1 MDYIFDN
8 IEKKWQKYWN
18 ENKTFVANSD
28 SNKEKFYV
36 LEMFPY
42 PSGKIHMGHVSNYTI
57 GDSISRFYSLNGY
70 EVLHPIG
77 WDSFGMPAENAA
89 IENKIAPYK
98 WTISNIETMKS
109 QLKKLGFS
117 YDWEREVAT
126 CKEDYYKW
134 GQWFILK
141 MYERGLLYRKSAN
154 VNWCEHCKTVLANEQ
169 VDVNGKCWRCDN
181 DVELKKLD
189 QWYIKITD
197 YAEELLQGQEEIKNG
212 WPENVLTMQKNWI
225 GKSYGAS
232 LMFKLDDG
240 TDFPIFTTRADTVH
254 GVSFMAI
261 AFDHENLLAMTTD
274 EQKDEVVAFVEKSK
288 KINQRN
294 DFEKEGV
301 FTGRYVVN
309 PFNNDKVPLYA
320 ANFVL
325 AGYGSGAIMAV
336 PAHDERDFEFAKKY
350 NIPMKIVIQN
360 AENNLDLST
369 VEKAYTADGTLVNS
383 GEFDGMKNR
392 EAIEK
397 IISFAK
403 DKGFGEKK
411 VQYKLRD
418 WLISRQRYWGNP
430 MPFVYCDK
438 CGIVPVPESDLP
450 ILLPTDV
457 EISLGGNPLAK
468 IDEFVN
474 TTCPKCGAAAKRE
487 TDTMDTF
494 TCSSW
499 YFARYTDAHNDKTP
513 FSTELVKKWMSVD
526 QYIGGIEHACMHL
539 LYARFWHKF
548 MRDLGLVDTNEPF
561 TNLLT
566 QGMVLSYSYF
576 YKPDK
581 KYYTKTEYENA
592 EYEKDGIKKE
602 DIIVKLEK
610 MSKSKKN
617 GEDPDDLIKY
627 FGADA
632 VRVFIM
638 FASPPEMDV
647 DWSEDGVKGAQKF
660 LHRIWRLFDTHI
672 ENASFKNADTKT
684 LDYEKLSNDAKALYR
699 FYHKTIK
706 RVTIDIKERYHFN
719 TAIAALMELLNNLSN
734 FKPSDD
740 DGYVLLKEIMTG
752 YIVLLNPIA
761 PHITEELYSLI
772 KADSNA
778 DHSSIIEY
786 GWVSYDEKYLQ
797 EDSFELVLQVNG
809 KLRERLQ
816 ANANITEEEAKDIAL
831 NNDKVKP
838 FIDGKEIVRVVY
850 VKQKLV
856 NIVVK

>member
-1 MDYIFDN
+1 MDYIFDD
-8 IEKKWQKYWN
+8 IENKWQKYWS
-18 ENKTFVANSD
+18 ENQTFVAKND

-57 GDSISRFYSLNGY
+57 GDSIARFYALNGY

-89 IENKIAPYK
+89 IEHKIPPYK
-98 WTISNIETMKS
+98 WTIENIETMKS

-117 YDWEREVAT
+117 YDWSREVAT

-141 MYERGLLYRKSAN
+141 MYERDLLYRKSAN
-154 VNWCEHCKTVLANEQ
+154 VNWCNSCKTVLANEQ
-169 VDVNGKCWRCDN
+169 VDINGKCWRCDN
-181 DVELKKLD
+181 DVDRQKLE

-197 YAEELLQGQEEIKNG
+197 YAEELLQGHDEIKDG
-212 WPENVLTMQKNWI
+212 WSENVLRMQKNWI
-225 GKSYGAS
+225 GKSHGAGIT
-232 LMFKLDDG
+232 FKLDDG
-240 TDFPIFTTRADTVH
+240 SDFPIFTTRADTIF
-254 GVSFMAI
+254 GVTYMAI
-261 AFDHENLLAMTTD
+261 AFDHEKLLDMTI
-274 EQKDEVVAFVEKSK
+274 ESQMNEMLAFIEKSK
-288 KINQRN
+288 KINQKE
-294 DFEKEGV
+294 DYEKEGV

-309 PFNNDKVPLYA
+309 PFNGEKVPLYA

-325 AGYGSGAIMAV
+325 AEYGSGAVMAV
-336 PAHDERDFEFAKKY
+336 PAHDQRDFEFAKKY

-360 AENNLDLST
+360 AENNLDTNSM
-369 VEKAYTADGTLVNS
+369 EEAYTADGILVSS

-392 EAIEK
+392 DAI
-397 IISFAK
+397 AK
-403 DKGFGEKK
+403 MIALAKEKGFGDHK

-418 WLISRQRYWGNP
+418 WLISRQRCWGNP

-438 CGIVPVPESDLP
+438 CGIVPVPEADLP
-450 ILLPTDV
+450 VVLPTDV
-457 EISLGGNPLAK
+457 EISLGGNPLEK

-474 TTCPKCGAAAKRE
+474 TTCPKCGGHAKRE

-499 YFARYTDAHNDKTP
+499 YFARYTDAHNDEVP
-513 FSTELVKKWMSVD
+513 FAADIAKKWLSVD

-548 MRDLGLVDTNEPF
+548 MRDLDLVDTNEPF
-561 TNLLT
+561 TKLLT
-566 QGMVLSYSYF
+566 QGMVLSHSYLDAAN
-576 YKPDK
+576 KR
-581 KYYTKTEYENA
+581 YYTKEEYEN
-592 EYEKDGIKKE
+592 ESYKKDGLTKE
-602 DIIVKLEK
+602 QITVKLDK

-617 GEDPDDLIKY
+617 GVDPDELIKY

-660 LHRIWRLFDTHI
+660 LHRIWRLFTNHI
-672 ENASFKNADTKT
+672 KNDVFKNADSSK
-684 LDYEKLSNDAKALYR
+684 LDYENLSSEAKALYR
-699 FYHKTIK
+699 LYHKTIK

-734 FKPSDD
+734 FKPSDENEHAA
-740 DGYVLLKEIMTG
+740 LKDIMSG

-761 PHITEELYSLI
+761 PHITEELYSLM
-772 KADSNA
+772 NA
-778 DHSSIIEY
+778 NSTSSIIEY
-786 GWVSYDEKYLQ
+786 GWISHNEKYLE
-797 EDSFELVLQVNG
+797 EDSFELVFQVNG
-809 KLRERLQ
+809 KLRERMQ
-816 ANANITEEEAKDIAL
+816 VSMNISEDEAKNIAL
-831 NNDKVKP
+831 NDEKVKQ
-838 FIDGKEIVRVVY
+838 FIEGKQIVRIIY

-856 NIVVK
+856 NIVAK

>member
-1 MDYIFDN
+1 MDYIFDD
-8 IEKKWQKYWN
+8 IENKWQKHWN
-18 ENKTFVANSD
+18 ENKTFVAKNDSD
-28 SNKEKFYV
+28 KEKFYV

-57 GDSISRFYSLNGY
+57 GDCISRFYTLNGY

-89 IENKIAPYK
+89 IENKIPPSK
-98 WTISNIETMKS
+98 WTIENIETMKS

-141 MYERGLLYRKSAN
+141 MYEKGLLYRKSAN
-154 VNWCEHCKTVLANEQ
+154 VNWCNSCQTVLANEQ
-169 VDVNGKCWRCDN
+169 VDMNNRCWRCDSEV
-181 DVELKKLD
+181 DVKKLD

-197 YAEELLQGQEEIKNG
+197 YAEELLQGHEEIKNG

-225 GKSYGAS
+225 GKSHGAS
-232 LMFKLDDG
+232 INFKLDDG
-240 TDFPIFTTRADTVH
+240 TNFPIFTTRADTIH
-254 GVSFMAI
+254 GVTYMAI
-261 AFDHENLLAMTTD
+261 AFDHEKLLNMTI
-274 EQKDEVVAFVEKSK
+274 ESQMNEMLAFIEKAK
-288 KINQRN
+288 KINQRE
-294 DFEKEGV
+294 DYEKEGV
-301 FTGRYVVN
+301 FTGRYVTN
-309 PFNNDKVPLYA
+309 PFNGEKVPLYA

-325 AGYGSGAIMAV
+325 AGYGSGAVMAV
-336 PAHDERDFEFAKKY
+336 PAHDQRDFEFAKKY

-360 AENNLDLST
+360 AKNNLDTNSMN
-369 VEKAYTADGTLVNS
+369 EAYTADGVLINS

-392 EAIEK
+392 EAINK
-397 IISFAK
+397 IMSHANE
-403 DKGFGEKK
+403 KGFGKK
-411 VQYKLRD
+411 TVQYKLRD

-438 CGIVPVPESDLP
+438 CGIVPVPESQLP
-450 ILLPTDV
+450 VLLPTDV

-468 IDEFVN
+468 IDDFVN
-474 TTCPKCGAAAKRE
+474 TTCPKCGEAAKRE

-513 FSTELVKKWMSVD
+513 FSADIAKKWLSVD
-526 QYIGGIEHACMHL
+526 QYVGGIEHACMHL

-561 TNLLT
+561 TKLLT
-566 QGMVLSYSYF
+566 QGMVLAHSYF
-576 YKPDK
+576 DAGNK
-581 KYYTKTEYENA
+581 KYYTKEEYEN
-592 EYEKDGIKKE
+592 EVYKKDSLTKE
-602 DIIVKLEK
+602 QITVKLDK

-617 GEDPDDLIKY
+617 GVDPDELIKY

-647 DWSEDGVKGAQKF
+647 DWNEDSVKGAQKF
-660 LHRIWRLFDTHI
+660 LHRIWRLFDSCI
-672 ENASFKNADTKT
+672 ENDLFKNADCSK
-684 LDYEKLSNDAKALYR
+684 LNYEKLSAEAKALYR

-706 RVTIDIKERYHFN
+706 RVTVDIKERYHFN
-719 TAIAALMELLNNLSN
+719 TAIAALMELLNQLSS
-734 FKPSDD
+734 FKPNDEND
-740 DGYVLLKEIMTG
+740 YTALKEIMSG
-752 YIVLLNPIA
+752 YLVLLNPIA
-761 PHITEELYSLI
+761 PHITEELYSI
-772 KADSNA
+772 MNADSK
-778 DHSSIIEY
+778 SSIIES
-786 GWVSYDEKYLQ
+786 GWVSYNDKYLQ
-797 EDSFELVLQVNG
+797 EDNFELVLQVNG
-809 KLRERLQ
+809 KLRDRLQ
-816 ANANITEEEAKDIAL
+816 ANINITEDEAKNIAL
-831 NNDKVKP
+831 NNDKVQP
-838 FIDGKEIVRVVY
+838 FTKDKEIVRVVY